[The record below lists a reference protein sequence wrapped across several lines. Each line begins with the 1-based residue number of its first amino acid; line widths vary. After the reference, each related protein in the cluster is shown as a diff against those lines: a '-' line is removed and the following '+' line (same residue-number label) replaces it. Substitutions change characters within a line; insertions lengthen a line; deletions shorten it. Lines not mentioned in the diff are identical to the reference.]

1 MLLINLGTFSD
12 DWVVTIIKNR
22 TVAKPTVK

>member
-1 MLLINLGTFSD
+1 MPLNNLGTFSD

-22 TVAKPTVK
+22 IVAIPTLK